1 MNTLHSSLYAVAIT
15 CCLCC
20 SFVATGGARQPSRRF
35 VYLGA
40 YLALESLG
48 FLFEWLML
56 HPTAPGKSLWLGSLM
71 AMSFLLAPCL
81 WLYARE
87 ITGSE
92 GLTIRSLPP
101 WHLGVVAAGMLL
113 TLPLIQTAHL
123 GPGYADP
130 GDVAGKARSLFV
142 HGTMLASAV
151 LFLIQVPWYLRASVR
166 ILAGQVGRSGTLFSA
181 LPAGEL
187 NVLRLLILVLLTHW
201 FVSLLRVLHCVV
213 LGQDTGLGIVFASL
227 QVAVTV
233 WAFFSLL
240 RPTEALGSQRLQRV
254 DGLAVNEQDA
264 RPAAAEPK
272 YARSSLNLAARTRIQ
287 RKLQEA
293 LRGRRLHCDNR
304 LSLRGLCQEI
314 RENPHYV
321 SQVLN
326 QDLATSFHDLVNRH
340 RIEDAKLALVRFPGK
355 TVLEI
360 CLETGFSSKSTFNTA
375 FRRHT
380 GMTPSEY
387 RSRQLASS

>member
-1 MNTLHSSLYAVAIT
+1 MNTLHSSLYAIAIT
-15 CCLCC
+15 CCLFY
-20 SFVATGGARQPSRRF
+20 SFVATSGARQPSRRF
-35 VYLGA
+35 VYLGI

-71 AMSFLLAPCL
+71 ALSFLLAPCL

-87 ITGSE
+87 IAAPE
-92 GLTIRSLPP
+92 RPTIRSLPP
-101 WHLGVVAAGMLL
+101 WHFAVAAAGMLL
-113 TLPLIQTAHL
+113 TLPLIHTAHL
-123 GPGYADP
+123 GPDYANPD
-130 GDVAGKARSLFV
+130 DVAGKARSLFV

-166 ILAGQVGRSGTLFSA
+166 ILAGQVGRSSRLFSA
-181 LPAGEL
+181 LPPGTF
-187 NVLRLLILVLLTHW
+187 NILRILILVLLTHW
-201 FVSLLRVLHCVV
+201 FVSLLRILHCVA
-213 LGQDTGLGIVFASL
+213 LGQDAGLGIVFASL

-240 RPTEALGSQRLQRV
+240 RPPGALSSQSPQLV
-254 DGLAVNEQDA
+254 GGLAMNEQDA
-264 RPAAAEPK
+264 RPTGAEPK
-272 YARSSLNLAARTRIQ
+272 YARSSLNLPARTRIQ
-287 RKLQEA
+287 RKLHEA
-293 LRGRRLHCDNR
+293 MRDRRLHCDSR
-304 LSLRGLCQEI
+304 LSLRGLCHEI

-340 RIEDAKLALVRFPGK
+340 RIEDAKRALVMSPGK

-387 RSRQLASS
+387 RSRHLGKP